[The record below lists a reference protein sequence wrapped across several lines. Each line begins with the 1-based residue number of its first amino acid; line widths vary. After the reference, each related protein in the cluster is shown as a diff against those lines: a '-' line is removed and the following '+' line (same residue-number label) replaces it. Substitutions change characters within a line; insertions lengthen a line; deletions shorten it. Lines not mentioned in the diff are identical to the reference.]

1 MTPWSVAHQ
10 APLSMGFPRQEY
22 GSGLPL
28 PALRDP
34 PNPGV
39 KLESPA
45 LLVDSLPLTHLG
57 SPKEHID
64 NPESP
69 RLYHYWGQHDHWPIG
84 YSPRYSSYSGME
96 TWSYSTAAL
105 QVDQTLVNKTDKVHA
120 LMNLSL
126 VEMTGIE
133 QIITIVPGC

>member
-1 MTPWSVAHQ
+1 
-10 APLSMGFPRQEY
+10 
-22 GSGLPL
+22 
-28 PALRDP
+28 
-34 PNPGV
+34 
-39 KLESPA
+39 
-45 LLVDSLPLTHLG
+45 
-57 SPKEHID
+57 
-64 NPESP
+64 
-69 RLYHYWGQHDHWPIG
+69 
-84 YSPRYSSYSGME
+84 ME